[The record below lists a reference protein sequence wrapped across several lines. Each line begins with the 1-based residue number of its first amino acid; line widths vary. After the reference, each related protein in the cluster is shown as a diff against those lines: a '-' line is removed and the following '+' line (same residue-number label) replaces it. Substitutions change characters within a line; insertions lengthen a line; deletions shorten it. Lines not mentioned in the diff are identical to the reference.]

1 MWCFRW
7 ARAGGWEGAWAQLGL
22 FSGMVCVGSVAGAV
36 AWGVNMQTIAIE
48 YESRVPSVSTQQV
61 FTLGASASRFATVF
75 LIFYSVAFLCLI
87 MCKLMLLGRLAAN
100 AAQSSQADVTEMSGV
115 RRRWLSAR
123 ALPKVY
129 RVMAGAVVVGGVV
142 GMVTNSVVA
151 AYEVQI
157 AGLLD
162 QAAVACDTSGN
173 NTNSCLALFNA
184 ANAIRT
190 KAGTAGSV
198 QASSE
203 AMTLLIVSIAF
214 FVIVSWSV
222 ALFRL
227 MERVAARALLSVNDH
242 RNIRA
247 SEANAARIVVDTM
260 QAAAE
265 HRRRLTA
272 ACVGVL
278 ITYPA
283 RAAYDFLHAYAL
295 SNDPFNT
302 LCGPCDPCQSTPF
315 LIAAWLGFT
324 PEFQPIV
331 VAVSS
336 PLTLTLSL
344 WLMTKAVERARLI
357 AADVERARVGD
368 GV

>member
-1 MWCFRW
+1 
-7 ARAGGWEGAWAQLGL
+7 
-22 FSGMVCVGSVAGAV
+22 
-36 AWGVNMQTIAIE
+36 
-48 YESRVPSVSTQQV
+48 
-61 FTLGASASRFATVF
+61 
-75 LIFYSVAFLCLI
+75 
-87 MCKLMLLGRLAAN
+87 MLLERLAAN
-100 AAQSSQADVTEMSGV
+100 ATHSSQAVVTEMSGV

-123 ALPKVY
+123 ALPNVY
-129 RVMAGAVVVGGVV
+129 RMMACAVVVGSVV
-142 GMVTNSVVA
+142 GMVA
-151 AYEVQI
+151 AIVSGAYYVQQ
-157 AGLLD
+157 AGLND
-162 QAAVACDTSGN
+162 EAAAACDAAGN
-173 NTNSCLALFNA
+173 NTHSSLALINA
-184 ANAIRT
+184 ANAIAT
-190 KAGTAGSV
+190 KAGTALSV

-203 AMTLLIVSIAF
+203 ALTLLLVSIAF

-242 RNIRA
+242 CNIRA
-247 SEANAARIVVDTM
+247 SEANAARIVADTM

-272 ACVGVL
+272 ACVVVL

-283 RAAYDFLHAYAL
+283 RAAYDLLYVYAL
-295 SNDPFNT
+295 SNDPFNP

-315 LIAAWLGFT
+315 LINFWLNYT

-344 WLMTKAVERARLI
+344 WLLTKAVARARLI